1 MPAKRRDPFVR
12 ALEWIM
18 HERDLDPKGLSELSK
33 VNDQTIRKLLRE
45 SAGSQNLRDKLA
57 RALGF
62 RSHADIHQLG
72 LDQEKPKTK
81 AQEAAELDLIMQHL
95 ERIEKKIDADIR
107 SLRNQIDLLTQTI
120 IDRPFG
126 QGTTIKRKAN

>member
-1 MPAKRRDPFVR
+1 MPAKRRDPYVR

-18 HERDLDPKGLSELSK
+18 HERDLDPKGLSQISA

-45 SAGSQNLRDKLA
+45 SAGSQSLRDKIA

-72 LDQEKPKTK
+72 LDQEKPKPKT
-81 AQEAAELDLIMQHL
+81 QEAAELIGITEHL
-95 ERIEKKIDADIR
+95 DRIEKKFDDDIR
-107 SLRNQIDLLTQTI
+107 SLRNQIDLLTQAI
-120 IDRPFG
+120 IDRPFA
-126 QGTTIKRKAN
+126 QGTTTKRKAN